1 MRRSLLWVMVGCAIA
16 ALCRPAQAQGLM
28 PTQAPGLRG
37 ACVGDYL
44 RFCRG
49 VPPGGGRI
57 ILCLNLNADQLSQG
71 CFQTLALRGLEYA
84 AALKACRS
92 DFERICP
99 GVPPGWG
106 RGLACLLD
114 NASRLTPICRDALA
128 RHELLDGPPEPPP
141 GQR

>member
-1 MRRSLLWVMVGCAIA
+1 MTA
-16 ALCRPAQAQGLM
+16 
-28 PTQAPGLRG
+28 QAPGLRN

-49 VPPGGGRI
+49 VLPGGGRI
-57 ILCLNLNADQLSQG
+57 ILCLNLNADQLSQA
-71 CFQTLALRGLEYA
+71 CFQTLAQRGLEFA
-84 AALKACRS
+84 AALKACRA

-114 NASRLTPICRDALA
+114 NTSQLSVPCWDALA
-128 RHELLDGPPEPPP
+128 RHDLLDEPAEPPP
-141 GQR
+141 RR